1 MHHICLF
8 LPQMLQQR
16 LKTWYGTGWWREM
29 GITQFPGMK
38 EISYFDL
45 EANTFRHEQMTH
57 MLQMAFPN
65 EISSNENV
73 FILILISLRF
83 EGSTWISPPWFR
95 YSLLSNRHHA
105 ITRTNVNRGL
115 CCHMTSL
122 GHDEFNTSTLVQVIG
137 CCLINIK
144 LLPGPMLTKISVA
157 IYRPQWGS

>member
-1 MHHICLF
+1 
-8 LPQMLQQR
+8 
-16 LKTWYGTGWWREM
+16 M

-83 EGSTWISPPWFR
+83 EGST
-95 YSLLSNRHHA
+95 
-105 ITRTNVNRGL
+105 
-115 CCHMTSL
+115 
-122 GHDEFNTSTLVQVIG
+122 
-137 CCLINIK
+137 
-144 LLPGPMLTKISVA
+144 
-157 IYRPQWGS
+157 